1 MLVAFVRT
9 LILYILVVLVM
20 RLMGKRQAGELQ
32 PFEFVAAIMI
42 SELAAIPMQNT
53 GIPLINGIIPILT
66 LLFAQIALSLIC
78 LKSNIVR
85 GLIYGKPVILIEN
98 GRIQEKNLR
107 KEMYTLIDLIE
118 QLRMK
123 NMHNIAD
130 VEFAIL
136 ETTGQI
142 SIIPKSQKRPV
153 TPEDLNIPTKY
164 EGMSLTIILDGEVIL
179 KNLEKAGLTEDW
191 LQNELKSK
199 GIGSTKDVLYASLD
213 TEGNLFCQEK
223 MSGGSS
229 RHANN

>member
-1 MLVAFVRT
+1 LQKEGEQMLVAFVRT

-153 TPEDLNIPTKY
+153 NAEDLNISTSY
-164 EGMSLTIILDGEVIL
+164 EGLPLDLILDGKVIL
-179 KNLEKAGLTEDW
+179 KNLQKANLDIDW
-191 LQNELKSK
+191 LKNEL
-199 GIGSTKDVLYASLD
+199 GNFAITNINDVLFASLD
-213 TEGNLFCQEK
+213 TNGNLYFQEK
-223 MSGGSS
+223 CSL
-229 RHANN
+229 